1 MAMDRLN
8 TPFWALR
15 LGLGLAALLAGLDK
29 FVNLLAAWEMY
40 LSPVAARLL
49 PVSPSTFMGIVGV
62 IEIVV
67 GAIVLA
73 GRTREGGYILA
84 VWLLAIAINL
94 VSAGRFFDVAVRDV
108 LIALAAFALARMTE
122 ARAIQRARRADMRA
136 A

>member
-1 MAMDRLN
+1 MERLN

-29 FVNLLAAWEMY
+29 FVNLLADWEMY
-40 LSPVAARLL
+40 LSPIVARLL

-67 GAIVLA
+67 GAIILA

-84 VWLLAIAINL
+84 IWLLAIAINL
-94 VSAGRFFDVAVRDV
+94 VSAGRFLDVAVRDV
-108 LIALAAFALARMTE
+108 LIALAAFALAKMTE
-122 ARAIQRARRADMRA
+122 ARAIQPVRRADVRA